1 MNVLRKAGLIGVG
14 IVLAVVLLLGAS
26 VTFAQG
32 PMDGLGGLGVMMSGS
47 MVGGEHTLTG
57 GHHDLVGS
65 MVGGEHSDVG
75 GHHEM
80 MGTMGHDYTGMT
92 AGDHQM
98 NLFDHGDMASMHARM
113 HDGEAIPAEC
123 EAMMNDPAMIE
134 QMMEMMPRQSELWR
148 SDEPFS
154 LAEHQEWMN
163 EQNIPADVQA
173 QCLAHMAEHHPE
185 GETQ

>member
-1 MNVLRKAGLIGVG
+1 MNVLRNVGLIGVG

-32 PMDGLGGLGVMMSGS
+32 SMDGLGVMMSGS
-47 MVGGEHTLTG
+47 MVGDEHTITG
-57 GHHDLVGS
+57 GHHDMVGS

-75 GHHEM
+75 EHHEM

-92 AGDHQM
+92 AGDHQ

-123 EAMMNDPAMIE
+123 EAMMDDPAMIE

-154 LAEHQEWMN
+154 LAKHQEWMN

-173 QCLAHMAEHHPE
+173 QCLAHMAEHHPTE